1 MRWLFYTLLLAN
13 GLLGLWVFLEQRG
26 AAVVTPGAKGRLPA
40 IPLLAEVA
48 PHLSTSHIPAPPTAS
63 PPQASATPGASAPK
77 PVSPE
82 PSASPS
88 ALPVGAAVIERKAV
102 PAEPVHSPTEGA
114 VATAPDTSAQLGAD
128 APTDSA
134 EVRGAGEAKPA
145 PIPSAESCWR
155 LGPAAVADSA
165 GLELRL
171 RGQGW
176 LTRRE
181 ERRREEGFIVYWP
194 PLPERALALA
204 KARELR
210 ARGVDS
216 FAIGEGALL
225 NGLSLGLF
233 SRRENAE
240 RHAAELARKGVTAR
254 VAPRQLEPSEVDFLV
269 TLPAGA
275 ELAKAG
281 LPASLPSV
289 KIACR

>member
-1 MRWLFYTLLLAN
+1 MRWLFYALLLAN

-26 AAVVTPGAKGRLPA
+26 APAVTPGSNGRLPA

-48 PHLSTSHIPAPPTAS
+48 PHLSTSHIPFPPTVS
-63 PPQASATPGASAPK
+63 PPQASAPPAAAAQKPASSEPAQ
-77 PVSPE
+77 PVD
-82 PSASPS
+82 
-88 ALPVGAAVIERKAV
+88 AAVIEPQMV
-102 PAEPVHSPTEGA
+102 PAEPVHSPTEAAA
-114 VATAPDTSAQLGAD
+114 VSEPDTSAALSAD

-134 EVRGAGEAKPA
+134 EVRGVGEAKPA
-145 PIPSAESCWR
+145 SLPPAASCWR
-155 LGPAAVADSA
+155 LGPVAVADSA
-165 GLELRL
+165 GIELRL

-181 ERRREEGFIVYWP
+181 ERLREEGYIVYWP
-194 PLPERALALA
+194 PLPDRALALA

-210 ARGVDS
+210 AQGVDS
-216 FAIGEGALL
+216 FAIGEGPLL

-254 VAPRQLEPSEVDFLV
+254 VAPRQREPGEVDFLV

-281 LPASLPSV
+281 LPTSLPSV
-289 KIACR
+289 KIACH